1 MPRVLN
7 SLGVP
12 QWYGPRTESEGLPS
26 GILEYGPERR
36 LVIDFDYLQA
46 NAGLPTINGED
57 DAAQLVIPDNALVT
71 SAILF
76 VVEAFTSDGAAT
88 LDIGTELAD
97 GTVVDADGIDS
108 IPVAS
113 LTAGTVLVC
122 DGAVIGT
129 ANSTD
134 HTQISINDGTAVFT
148 AGSARLVV
156 TYIPFQ
162 V

>member
-7 SLGVP
+7 SLGLP
-12 QWYGPRTESEGLPS
+12 QWYGPRTASEGLPS

-36 LVIDFDYLQA
+36 LVIDFDYVQA
-46 NAGLPTINGED
+46 NAGLPSINAED
-57 DAAQLVIPDNALVT
+57 DAAQLVIPDNALIT

-76 VVEAFTSDGAAT
+76 VVTAFTSGGSAV
-88 LDIGTELAD
+88 LNIGTEFPD
-97 GTVVDADGIDS
+97 GSVSDADGIDA

-113 LTAGTVLVC
+113 LTAGAVIVC
-122 DGAVIGT
+122 DGAQIGT
-129 ANSTD
+129 ANSTN
-134 HTQISINDGTAVFT
+134 HRQISIDDATAAFT
-148 AGSARLVV
+148 AGVARLVV